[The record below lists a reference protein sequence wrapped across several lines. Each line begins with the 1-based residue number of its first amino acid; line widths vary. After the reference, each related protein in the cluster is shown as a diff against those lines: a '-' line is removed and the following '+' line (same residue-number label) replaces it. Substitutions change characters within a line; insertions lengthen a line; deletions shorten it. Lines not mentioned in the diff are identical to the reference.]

1 MIFSDYVS
9 SVLVSVLTAGF
20 GLIWTGVEVR
30 NLRRWYRLRA
40 EGQDMR
46 DQLFG
51 SYIML
56 LVTLGAVAGVVMH
69 NLR

>member
-1 MIFSDYVS
+1 VIFSEFVGALLMS
-9 SVLVSVLTAGF
+9 IITGVF
-20 GLIWTGVEVR
+20 GLVWTGVEVR

-46 DQLFG
+46 DQIFG
-51 SYIML
+51 SYMML
-56 LVTLGAVAGVVMH
+56 VVTLGSIAGVIMH